1 MTKPADAGLE
11 TDPRL
16 EAAGAWCLRLAQG
29 ALAPKDQARFQAWL
43 EQDPENRHAFEDA
56 VEVWGAVGE
65 ISLSPELLAMRRDAL
80 HGFEAASRVRWEKPR
95 RKLAA
100 IWRYAATAAAVVL
113 VGVAGTIGLSIRGE
127 EYRTSLGERRV
138 VVLSDGSK
146 ISLDA
151 ATAVKVRYSGDA
163 RRLWLEYGRAKFD
176 VAKNARKPFTV
187 AAADKVVRATGTQ
200 FSVELL
206 RGEVDVVLY
215 EGHVAVF
222 STPAGAAPRPIEVA
236 ARAKVNPGP
245 SPVEADSL
253 LTPGHELVVPI
264 SASVAQVVAVDP
276 ARSSAWEGGQL
287 FFDHV
292 PLASAVEQVNRY
304 SNQKLEIGDAKA
316 GAMRIDGVFLA
327 GDTDAFVEGVTGV
340 FPIAVRDTADGK
352 VLISRR

>member
-1 MTKPADAGLE
+1 MTEPTDAGPA

-16 EAAGAWCLRLAQG
+16 EAAGAWCLRLAKG
-29 ALAPKDQARFQAWL
+29 ALAPDDQARFQAWL

-56 VEVWGAVGE
+56 VGVWGAVGE

-80 HGFEAASRVRWEKPR
+80 HGFEAANRVRWEKPR
-95 RKLAA
+95 RELAT
-100 IWRYAATAAAVVL
+100 IWRYAATAAAVLVL

-206 RGEVDVVLY
+206 RGAVEVVLY

-222 STPAGAAPRPIEVA
+222 STPAGAAPRPIQVA
-236 ARAKVNPGP
+236 VREKVNAGP
-245 SPVEADSL
+245 SPVEADL
-253 LTPGHELVVPI
+253 LTPGHELVGPI
-264 SASVAQVVAVDP
+264 SASVA
-276 ARSSAWEGGQL
+276 
-287 FFDHV
+287 
-292 PLASAVEQVNRY
+292 QVNRY

-316 GAMRIDGVFLA
+316 GAVRIDGVFLA

-340 FPIAVRDTADGK
+340 FPVAVRDTADGK